1 MTKRKLSGRVFV
13 TLFSSTVMALVF
25 GALWL
30 GIQSFELFHEG
41 LEARLG
47 RETAATVRLPSN
59 YFRITMLRNEFHYL
73 QTASSA
79 CPQMV
84 PRGTRLEKGEECAG
98 LVRAYERARRPI
110 RPLKLLGMFLFN
122 GIAVMFLSRF
132 LRRDGGG
139 RTAWMRSQVTVFALL
154 TLLLAGSKALLL
166 LTALPAQLIPVA
178 FVPLLCAYFL
188 GKRHAYGVAFIAALL
203 ASSLVNFE
211 VEVMLMQ
218 LVTSVAV
225 VLALGPRH
233 RARQLVRA
241 GAMAA
246 WVAVT
251 ASIVSTLL
259 FAGTLDIH
267 DDLLEHFD
275 PRYSLWLASLFSGLG
290 SGVLGW
296 MSLPVVTPMM
306 GEVSRGRLLDL
317 QELDRPLL
325 QRLRERA
332 PSTWEHSRTM
342 ANLAEAAAHAIG
354 ANALLAR
361 VGAYYHDV
369 GKSSKP
375 EFFIEN
381 QNAGDN
387 PHDQMEP
394 VESARAIFHHVT
406 EGVRLLRQEG
416 LPEDVIEFAYSH
428 HGTSVLEFFWVKQLS
443 GENPDGY
450 SERDFAYPGHK
461 PSTRETGIL
470 MLVDAIEA
478 AARTVEQP
486 DKFKFEALVQRIV
499 FSKLSQGQLDQSGLT
514 VNDLRI
520 VANTLVDSL
529 VSMYHARIKY
539 PWQTES
545 TGVIATTGGAPR
557 PTPPA
562 EAPEPAPPPVAV
574 PVPAAPPPVAVPVP
588 AAPPPTTTLVPN
600 QPAGSVAAPPP
611 VTPDTYNGPAP
622 APPATPSRNGDG
634 TPQP

>member
-1 MTKRKLSGRVFV
+1 
-13 TLFSSTVMALVF
+13 VF

-30 GIQSFELFHEG
+30 GIQSFELFQEG

-47 RETAATVRLPSN
+47 RTTAVTVRLPAS

-84 PRGTRLEKGEECAG
+84 PRGTKLYKGEECAG

-122 GIAVMFLSRF
+122 GIAALFLSRF

-139 RTAWMRSQVTVFALL
+139 RTAWLRSQVTILVLL
-154 TLLLAGSKALLL
+154 TAMLLGSKALLL
-166 LTALPAQLIPVA
+166 LTSLPAQMMPVA
-178 FVPLLCAYFL
+178 FVPLLCGYFL
-188 GKRHAYGVAFIAALL
+188 GKRHAFGVAFIAAIL
-203 ASSLVNFE
+203 AASLVNFE
-211 VEVMLMQ
+211 VGVMLMQ
-218 LVTSVAV
+218 LVTSVAA
-225 VLALGPRH
+225 VLALRSRH
-233 RARQLVRA
+233 RAQVLVRA

-246 WVAVT
+246 WVAVV
-251 ASIVSTLL
+251 ASVVATLL

-290 SGVLGW
+290 SGLLAW
-296 MSLPVVTPMM
+296 IALPLVGPMM
-306 GEVSRGRLLDL
+306 GEVSRNKLLDL

-332 PSTWEHSRTM
+332 PATWEHCRTM

-354 ANALLAR
+354 GNALLVR

-375 EFFIEN
+375 EYFIEN
-381 QNAGDN
+381 QSGGEN
-387 PHDQMEP
+387 PHDKMEP
-394 VESARAIFHHVT
+394 VESARAIFHHVS

-428 HGTSVLEFFWVKQLS
+428 HGTSLLEYFWHKTMS
-443 GENPDGY
+443 AENPEGLT
-450 SERDFAYPGHK
+450 ERDFTYPGHK

-478 AARTVEQP
+478 AARTVDQP
-486 DKFKFEALVQRIV
+486 EKTKFESLVQQIV
-499 FSKLSQGQLDQSGLT
+499 FSKLYQAQLDESGLSVT
-514 VNDLRI
+514 DLRV
-520 VANTLVDSL
+520 VATTLVDTL

-539 PWQTES
+539 PWQNDT
-545 TGVIATTGGAPR
+545 TGIVTTTGGTPR
-557 PTPPA
+557 PTPPGEIQA
-562 EAPEPAPPPVAV
+562 PAPAPVPAATPV
-574 PVPAAPPPVAVPVP
+574 PVPAPAPALAPVPVP
-588 AAPPPTTTLVPN
+588 APSTTLVP
-600 QPAGSVAAPPP
+600 ALAPPP
-611 VTPDTYNGPAP
+611 GPPPAAPQITPDTYNGPAP
-622 APPATPSRNGDG
+622 APPPAPRNGDG
-634 TPQP
+634 REQT